1 MTVNARRSSAR
12 RRFHTAR
19 GSIPTND
26 EAAGKE
32 ARRNL
37 RELSDDG
44 LIVRPESDQAVY
56 RLA

>member
-1 MTVNARRSSAR
+1 VPALRVAGYEPAS
-12 RRFHTAR
+12 
-19 GSIPTND
+19 D

-37 RELSDDG
+37 RELAEKG
-44 LIVRPESDQAVY
+44 LTVRPHPDQAVH